1 MKKYLFLI
9 IAVFSLSCK
18 KDSSSAKLIGE
29 WELRSSIN
37 GMTGAQT
44 EYPMDNGM
52 ALKFSERAYERYLS
66 GKLINSG
73 SYRTIMDSSIITN
86 GLAERIIYDEELDTP
101 KSFVKVEANR
111 MTIWIDGYDAPSLGY
126 EKKNRHH

>member
-73 SYRTIMDSSIITN
+73 SYRTIMDSSIIPMD
-86 GLAERIIYDEELDTP
+86 LQKEL
-101 KSFVKVEANR
+101 F
-111 MTIWIDGYDAPSLGY
+111 MT
-126 EKKNRHH
+126 KNLIHLSRL